1 MSDVDVYLAVPLEEE
16 DELLD
21 PSVKLTVCVTHVE
34 GLFVN
39 DGRKAPSNDDPQTT
53 LHVGDAELAITL
65 AMEILRQVRDR
76 PGEAVEIE
84 VHSAVHVD
92 EFQCERLTED
102 EARVVHGRYLARMEE
117 L

>member
-21 PSVKLTVCVTHVE
+21 PSVKLTVHVTYVE
-34 GLFVN
+34 TMVG
-39 DGRKAPSNDDPQTT
+39 DGRRAPSNDDPQTT
-53 LHVGDAELAITL
+53 LYVGDAKLAITL

-76 PGEAVEIE
+76 PGEAEEIE
-84 VHSAVHVD
+84 VHSSVRVD

-102 EARVVHGRYLARMEE
+102 EARVVHERYLERMAK